1 MTRLIA
7 VPTAKDRT
15 PRDRSSMRKP
25 LFDICARDIKAYNG
39 AMSFDN
45 KAKAPDNSALAGRY
59 FENSAAR
66 IQ

>member
-1 MTRLIA
+1 
-7 VPTAKDRT
+7 
-15 PRDRSSMRKP
+15 MRKP